1 MHVNAPK
8 TILTLLVS
16 ALAITACGDGSST
29 KKAATQVAAKVNG
42 GEVSVHQINFILQ
55 RTPSIPADQV
65 EGARRQVLEGL
76 IDQELA
82 VQQAVEMKL
91 DRTPNVMQMLE
102 ASRREVLARAYLE
115 QVGGGGAKPSATEVR
130 AYYNDHP
137 DLFAKRKVYR
147 LEEIN
152 FAGTPELVGRVKEQ
166 LARGKTSAEV
176 LAALRAD
183 GVVVSGGVAVKAA
196 EQISLDALPRL
207 AAAKEGQPQLFEDA
221 GKAAI
226 VTVLATKSDPMEESR
241 ALSYIENYL
250 SNKQK
255 SDRATEAMKQLRAK
269 AKVEYAED
277 FAGSKPVVAVAE
289 KTAPTASEAA
299 INKGVA
305 GLK

>member
-1 MHVNAPK
+1 MNAPK

-16 ALAITACGDGSST
+16 ALAITACGDGSSE

-42 GEVSVHQINFILQ
+42 GEVSVHQINFVLQ
-55 RTPSIPADQV
+55 HTPSIPADQV
-65 EGARRQVLEGL
+65 DSARRQVLEGL

-82 VQQAVEMKL
+82 VQQAVEAKL

-102 ASRREVLARAYLE
+102 ASRREVLARAYVE
-115 QVGGGGAKPSATEVR
+115 QAGGGGAKPTATDIR

-226 VTVLATKSDPMEESR
+226 VTVLATKSEPMEEGR
-241 ALSYIENYL
+241 ALSYIETYL
-250 SNKQK
+250 TNKQK
-255 SDRATEAMKQLRAK
+255 SERATEAMKQLRAK
-269 AKVEYAED
+269 AKIEYAGD
-277 FAGSKPVVAVAE
+277 FAGSKPAAPVAE
-289 KTAPTASEAA
+289 KAAPTANEAV

>member
-1 MHVNAPK
+1 MNAPK

-115 QVGGGGAKPSATEVR
+115 QVGGGGAKPSATEIR

-207 AAAKEGQPQLFEDA
+207 AAAKEGQSQLFEDA

-255 SDRATEAMKQLRAK
+255 SERATEAMKQLRAK
-269 AKVEYAED
+269 AKVEYAGD
-277 FAGSKPVVAVAE
+277 FAGSKPAAPVAE

>member
-1 MHVNAPK
+1 MNAPK

>member
-1 MHVNAPK
+1 MNASK
-8 TILTLLVS
+8 TILSLLVS
-16 ALAITACGDGSST
+16 ALAITACGDGSSA

-42 GEVSVHQINFILQ
+42 GEVSVHQINFVLQ
-55 RTPSIPADQV
+55 HAPSIPADQV
-65 EGARRQVLEGL
+65 DSARRQVLEGL

-82 VQQAVEMKL
+82 VQQAVEAKL

-115 QVGGGGAKPSATEVR
+115 QAGGGGVKPAAAEIR

-183 GVVVSGGVAVKAA
+183 NVVVSGGVAVKAA

-207 AAAKEGQPQLFEDA
+207 ATAKEGQPQLFEDA

-226 VTVLATKSDPMEESR
+226 VTVLATKPEPMDETKAS
-241 ALSYIENYL
+241 SYIESYL
-250 SNKQK
+250 INKQK
-255 SDRATEAMKQLRAK
+255 SERATEAMKQLRAK
-269 AKVEYAED
+269 AKIEYAGD
-277 FAGSKPVVAVAE
+277 FAGSKPAAPVAE
-289 KTAPTASEAA
+289 KAAPTASEAV

>member
-1 MHVNAPK
+1 MNASK
-8 TILTLLVS
+8 TILSLLVS
-16 ALAITACGDGSST
+16 ALAITACGDGSSA

-42 GEVSVHQINFILQ
+42 GEVSVHQINFVLQ
-55 RTPSIPADQV
+55 HAPSIPADQV
-65 EGARRQVLEGL
+65 DSARRQVLDGL

-82 VQQAVEMKL
+82 VQQAIEAKL

-102 ASRREVLARAYLE
+102 ASRREILARAYLE
-115 QVGGGGAKPSATEVR
+115 QAAGGGTKPAATEIR

-183 GVVVSGGVAVKAA
+183 NVVVSGGVTVKAA

-207 AAAKEGQPQLFEDA
+207 ATAKEGQPQVFEDA

-226 VTVLATKSDPMEESR
+226 VTVLATKSDPMEESK

-250 SNKQK
+250 GNKQK
-255 SDRATEAMKQLRAK
+255 SERATEAMKQLRAK
-269 AKVEYAED
+269 AKIEYAGD
-277 FAGSKPVVAVAE
+277 FAGSKPAAPVAE
-289 KTAPTASEAA
+289 KAAPTASEAV

>member
-1 MHVNAPK
+1 MNAPK

-16 ALAITACGDGSST
+16 ALAITACGGGSSE
-29 KKAATQVAAKVNG
+29 KKPATQVAAKVNG

-65 EGARRQVLEGL
+65 DGARRQVLEGL

-115 QVGGGGAKPSATEVR
+115 QAGGGGVKPSATEIR

-137 DLFAKRKVYR
+137 ELFAKRKVYR

-166 LARGKTSAEV
+166 LARGKSSAEV
-176 LAALRAD
+176 LAALRTD
-183 GVVVSGGVAVKAA
+183 GVAVSGGVAVKAA

-226 VTVLATKSDPMEESR
+226 VTVLATKPDPMDEGK
-241 ALSYIENYL
+241 APSYIESYL
-250 SNKQK
+250 INKQK
-255 SDRATEAMKQLRAK
+255 ADRATEAMKQLRAK
-269 AKVEYAED
+269 AKIEYAGD
-277 FAGSKPVVAVAE
+277 FAGSKPAAPVAE
-289 KTAPTASEAA
+289 KAAPTASEAV

>member
-1 MHVNAPK
+1 VNAPK

-16 ALAITACGDGSST
+16 ALAIAACGDGSSE

-42 GEVSVHQINFILQ
+42 GEVSVHQINFVLQ

-65 EGARRQVLEGL
+65 EAVRRQVLEGL

-82 VQQAVEMKL
+82 VQQAIEAKL

-102 ASRREVLARAYLE
+102 ASRREILARAYLE
-115 QVGGGGAKPSATEVR
+115 QAGGGGAKPSAAEIR

-152 FAGTPELVGRVKEQ
+152 FPGTPELVRTVKEQ
-166 LARGKTSAEV
+166 LARGKSSADV

-183 GVVVSGGVAVKAA
+183 GVAVSGGVAIKAA
-196 EQISLDALPRL
+196 EQISLDLLPRL
-207 AAAKEGQPQLFEDA
+207 AAAKDGQPQVFEDA

-226 VTVLATKSDPMEESR
+226 VTVLATKSEPMDE
-241 ALSYIENYL
+241 AKAPSYIESYL

-269 AKVEYAED
+269 AKIEYAGD
-277 FAGSKPVVAVAE
+277 FAGSKPAAPVAE
-289 KTAPTASEAA
+289 KAAPTASEAA

>member
-1 MHVNAPK
+1 MNAPK

-115 QVGGGGAKPSATEVR
+115 QVGGGGVKPSASEIRT
-130 AYYNDHP
+130 YYNDHP

-152 FAGTPELVGRVKEQ
+152 FAGTPELVGRVREQ

-226 VTVLATKSDPMEESR
+226 VTVLATKSEPMEESR
-241 ALSYIENYL
+241 ALSYIESYL

-255 SDRATEAMKQLRAK
+255 SERATEAMKQLRAK
-269 AKVEYAED
+269 AKVEYAGD

>member
-16 ALAITACGDGSST
+16 ALAVTACGNGSSE
-29 KKAATQVAAKVNG
+29 KKPATQVAAKVNG

-65 EGARRQVLEGL
+65 DGARRQVLEGL

-166 LARGKTSAEV
+166 LARGKTSADV

-226 VTVLATKSDPMEESR
+226 VTVLATKSEPMEESR
-241 ALSYIENYL
+241 ALSYIESYL

-255 SDRATEAMKQLRAK
+255 SERATEAMKQLRAK
-269 AKVEYAED
+269 AKVEYAGD
-277 FAGSKPVVAVAE
+277 FAGSKPVMAVAE
-289 KTAPTASEAA
+289 KAAPTASEAA

>member
-1 MHVNAPK
+1 MNAPK

-115 QVGGGGAKPSATEVR
+115 QVGGGGVKPSASEIRT
-130 AYYNDHP
+130 YYNDHP

-152 FAGTPELVGRVKEQ
+152 FAGTPELVGRVREQ
-166 LARGKTSAEV
+166 LAKGKTSAEV

-226 VTVLATKSDPMEESR
+226 VTVLATKSEPMEESR
-241 ALSYIENYL
+241 ALSYIESYL

-255 SDRATEAMKQLRAK
+255 SERATEAMKQLRAK
-269 AKVEYAED
+269 AKVEYAGD